1 LKLAGAAYLVWLG
14 LLAVRQRGELAASG
28 HESTAVRPG
37 LRRLARQGLVVGFT
51 NPKGFLLFA
60 AVLPQFV
67 DVDGGPVPVQ
77 LLLLGAVCV
86 AIALVSDSAWA
97 LLSGSARAWFVRSPR
112 RMEVLG
118 AAGGVVTI
126 GLGIRLALARR
137 PR

>member
-1 LKLAGAAYLVWLG
+1 
-14 LLAVRQRGELAASG
+14 
-28 HESTAVRPG
+28 VRPG
-37 LRRLARQGLVVGFT
+37 PRRLARQGLVVGFT
-51 NPKGFLLFA
+51 SPKGFLLFA

-77 LLLLGAVCV
+77 LLLLSAVCV

-97 LLSGSARAWFVRSPR
+97 LVSGSARAWFVRSPR
-112 RMEVLG
+112 RMEVIG